1 MKKSLQTYSL
11 LFVTLLAAGCAT
23 LDDTTRLCAND
34 KGEFY
39 KCVDAELEQEMAV
52 STEKTYHDF
61 QSERSF
67 QTLNEYTE
75 QMVYRLHQKL
85 SRKKIAKSIV
95 VPPFVSLSAIGS
107 SNPNFAIDLAEAFII
122 DMQNIGLPT
131 AELLWANI
139 SIDYQTDYLTY
150 LEKSSGYDDI
160 GYVLK
165 GTMRKTSNGI
175 MIYARVIDIESKK
188 VVASTAKLL
197 PLYLI

>member
-1 MKKSLQTYSL
+1 MRWCWARARNGSEHWE
-11 LFVTLLAAGCAT
+11 
-23 LDDTTRLCAND
+23 N
-34 KGEFY
+34 
-39 KCVDAELEQEMAV
+39 V
-52 STEKTYHDF
+52 SWLSIWK
-61 QSERSF
+61 
-67 QTLNEYTE
+67 
-75 QMVYRLHQKL
+75 KL
-85 SRKKIAKSIV
+85 SNAQWVHWANGLSFTSKVIKKKIAKSIV

-165 GTMRKTSNGI
+165 GTMRKQA
-175 MIYARVIDIESKK
+175 ME
-188 VVASTAKLL
+188 LWFMQEL
-197 PLYLI
+197 